1 VLVLTVDAF
10 SLTLTS
16 WLLSL
21 PLLTE
26 NNSSLVYYGR
36 ILLIMVNSI
45 QWPIPCIPK
54 LVVVE
59 RFEIITERRGVLPRG
74 IFHPKA
80 PFLGNAINSA
90 VTL

>member
-1 VLVLTVDAF
+1 MLVFTVDAF

-45 QWPIPCIPK
+45 QWPIICITK

-59 RFEIITERRGVLPRG
+59 GYSWILYEERSIERTWKAVFPLAVLV
-74 IFHPKA
+74 K
-80 PFLGNAINSA
+80 
-90 VTL
+90 V